1 MVSSLS
7 KLGCSAQTSFTNLLD
22 MSNVWAPVDSTSE
35 VFEGKDRKS
44 GTVKFTATRNDLVFG
59 SNSILRALAGV
70 YAQAD
75 GKKNLFKTLL
85 LHGLKS

>member
-1 MVSSLS
+1 PCFFQFLKPSARPSS
-7 KLGCSAQTSFTNLLD
+7 NW
-22 MSNVWAPVDSTSE
+22 NDSTSE

-59 SNSILRALAGV
+59 SNSILRALAEV

-75 GKKNLFKTLL
+75 GKEKFVQDFVAAWTKVMNLDRFDLA
-85 LHGLKS
+85 